1 MNSDNATPRKP
12 LRLWPGVAIAIVQL
26 LVMFGAPVVARDA
39 PLPIGMLGGMIGA
52 LLIVLWW
59 LFFSRARWTERV
71 GAIGLI
77 IAAIVVTRAVA
88 DESMTGAGQ
97 GMLIYILPIPYYAL
111 ALVAWALATRPLQG
125 GARLASM
132 AAAMLIV
139 AAPFAMM
146 RTDGV
151 MGGGGFQMHW
161 RWTAT
166 AEERLLAEANDQPKP
181 LPPSPPAA
189 VTPAE
194 PVAATAEAPSTSLGA
209 GKPAAPPAA
218 PATVPA
224 PAKTEAPVRAATET
238 PAGLAMSAGASG
250 GAGRTRVEW
259 PGFRGPDRDSVI
271 HGVRINT
278 DWSASPP
285 VQVWRRPIG
294 PGWSSFAVSGDLLYT
309 QEQRGDEEMISCYR
323 VSTGEPVWRHRDPV
337 RFYESNG
344 GAGPRATPTLDTG
357 RVYTFGATGILNALD
372 ARTGAVR
379 WSHNVAAEGKVATPT
394 WGFSA
399 SPLVIDDVVIVAAS
413 GVLAGYDRVTGKQR
427 WLNPSKGGSYS
438 SPHRV
443 TIEGVEQVVFLG
455 GPGVMSVAPA
465 DGKLLWESA
474 WDGGAIVQ
482 PGVTED
488 GDILI
493 NAMSMMGGVGTRRLH
508 VTHPAEGWKVEER
521 WTSRGL
527 KPYFNDFVVH
537 KGHAFGFDGS
547 ILSCINLA
555 DGERKWKGGRYGN
568 GQLVLLADQDV
579 LLVISEEG
587 ELALVSATP
596 DKFTELA
603 KFPVFDAKTWNHPV
617 LIGDLLLVRN
627 GEEMA
632 AFRLALAG
640 PLKKDTVEEK

>member
-1 MNSDNATPRKP
+1 MNSDTLTPRKP

-26 LVMFGAPVVARDA
+26 LVMFLGDVVAPDA
-39 PLPIGMLGGMIGA
+39 PLPVGMLGGVVGA
-52 LLIVLWW
+52 LLIFLWW
-59 LFFSRARWTERV
+59 LFFSRARWFERV
-71 GAIGLI
+71 GALI
-77 IAAIVVTRAVA
+77 LMTAFIFATKAIAH
-88 DESMTGAGQ
+88 ESITGAGQ

-111 ALVAWALATRPLQG
+111 ALVAWAAAARSLHG

-139 AAPFAMM
+139 AATFAMI

-151 MGGGGFQMHW
+151 SSVASQFRW
-161 RWTAT
+161 RWTPT
-166 AEERLLAEANDQPKP
+166 AEERLLAEAKDEPTP
-181 LPPSPPAA
+181 VPPPVVAAPSEPAA
-189 VTPAE
+189 AKPESAPAVAVAA
-194 PVAATAEAPSTSLGA
+194 PAPAPATTDAAATA
-209 GKPAAPPAA
+209 A
-218 PATVPA
+218 PAGPA
-224 PAKTEAPVRAATET
+224 TS
-238 PAGLAMSAGASG
+238 AGLAMSERTSG
-250 GAGRTRVEW
+250 EARGPRVEW

-271 HGVRINT
+271 RGVRINT

-294 PGWSSFAVSGDLLYT
+294 PGWSSFSVSGDLLYT
-309 QEQRGDEEMISCYR
+309 QEQRGDEEMVSCYR

-344 GAGPRATPTLDTG
+344 GAGPRATPTVDNG

-372 ARTGAVR
+372 ARTGALL
-379 WSHNVAAEGKVATPT
+379 WSHNVATEGKVDTPT

-399 SPLVIDDVVIVAAS
+399 SPLVIDEVVIAAAS
-413 GVLAGYDRVTGKQR
+413 GVLAGYDRVTGTQR

-443 TIEGVEQVVFLG
+443 TIDGVDQVVFLG
-455 GPGVMSVAPA
+455 GPGVMSVSPA
-465 DGKLLWESA
+465 DGKLLWEHK
-474 WDGGAIVQ
+474 WEGGAIVQ
-482 PGVTED
+482 PAVTED

-493 NAMSMMGGVGTRRLH
+493 NAMSMMGGLGTRRLH
-508 VTHPAEGWKVEER
+508 VTRAPEGWKVEER

-537 KGHAFGFDGS
+537 KGHAFGFDGN

-579 LLVISEEG
+579 LLVISEDG

-596 DKFTELA
+596 DKHTELA
-603 KFPVFDAKTWNHPV
+603 KFRVFDAKTWNHPV
-617 LIGDLLLVRN
+617 IVGDLLLVRN

-632 AFRLALAG
+632 AFKLARAG
-640 PLKKDTVEEK
+640 PVKTTVEDR